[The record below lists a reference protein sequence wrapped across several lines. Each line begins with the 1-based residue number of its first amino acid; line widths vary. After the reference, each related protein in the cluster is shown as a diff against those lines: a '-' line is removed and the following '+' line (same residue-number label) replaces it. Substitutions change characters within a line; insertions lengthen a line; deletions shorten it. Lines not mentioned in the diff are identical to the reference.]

1 MSEKPQTQEPVT
13 MQTPPQPPQTAAQAG
28 EEYRA
33 VQAILCVRS
42 MCPRNPPT
50 NDEIRSLRNHNRD
63 PVLPLWLD
71 MLIQGYRA
79 EMRPVWCNAGQVVP
93 TSQVRYDD
101 LRILYVK
108 YHPSH
113 GPVYNRNFV

>member
-28 EEYRA
+28 ED
-33 VQAILCVRS
+33 VRS

-71 MLIQGYRA
+71 MLIDTEQKCDRCGVTLA
-79 EMRPVWCNAGQVVP
+79 
-93 TSQVRYDD
+93 
-101 LRILYVK
+101 K
-108 YHPSH
+108 
-113 GPVYNRNFV
+113 